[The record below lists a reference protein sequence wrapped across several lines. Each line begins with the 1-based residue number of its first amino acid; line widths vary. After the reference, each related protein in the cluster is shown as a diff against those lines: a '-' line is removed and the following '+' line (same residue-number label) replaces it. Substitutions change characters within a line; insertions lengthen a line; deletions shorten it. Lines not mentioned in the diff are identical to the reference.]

1 MGSYVRQ
8 PRYKSKV
15 RLFKGTYTKINGVNK
30 QNYTETETT
39 FKCAKKSY
47 GGTEVTKNGVLVIE
61 DTFIIECAYRE
72 DLTSKDAIQF
82 LNEDG
87 LYEIINRPEL
97 IGDEKMT
104 MVFKVR
110 KLSGGI

>member
-1 MGSYVRQ
+1 MSSYTKQ

-15 RLFKGTYTKINGVNK
+15 RLFKGTYEKINGVNK
-30 QNYTETETT
+30 PTYTETETT

-47 GGTEVTKNGVLVIE
+47 GGTEVNKNGILVIE

-87 LYEIINRPEL
+87 LYEILNRPEM
-97 IGDEKMT
+97 INDEKLT